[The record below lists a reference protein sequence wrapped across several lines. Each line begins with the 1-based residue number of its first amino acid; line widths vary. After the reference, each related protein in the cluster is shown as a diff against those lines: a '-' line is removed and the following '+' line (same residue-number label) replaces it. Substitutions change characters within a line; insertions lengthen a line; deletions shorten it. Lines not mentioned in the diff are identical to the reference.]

1 MVSESSAF
9 SSSGCLGTD
18 VMSILLCIVSCA
30 VLVGCMT
37 VAQDGDIDLRAR
49 RNEMVERQIRQ
60 RGVTDPR
67 VLDAMRSVPR
77 ERFVPPE
84 IREQAYDD
92 GPLPIGSGQTISQ
105 PYIVAYMTEALKV
118 EPSHK
123 VLEVGTGS
131 GYQAAVLSELVREVY
146 TIEIVPELARRAE
159 TLLRTLNRTN
169 VQVRAGDG
177 YAGWPEQA
185 PFDRIIVTAAPEEL
199 PRPLID
205 QLAPGGLLVAP
216 VGAQGAPQWMTI
228 VEKTSRGV
236 VERRTIPVQFVPFTR
251 TPERP

>member
-1 MVSESSAF
+1 MSA
-9 SSSGCLGTD
+9 LP
-18 VMSILLCIVSCA
+18 CIVASA
-30 VLVGCMT
+30 VLVGCMSA
-37 VAQDGDIDLRAR
+37 AQDSESDLRAR
-49 RNEMVERQIRQ
+49 RHEMVEQQIRQ

-67 VLDAMRSVPR
+67 VLDAMRTVPR

-84 IREQAYDD
+84 LLHQAYDD
-92 GPLPIGSGQTISQ
+92 GPLPIGGGQTISQ

-118 EPSHK
+118 SPSHK

-146 TIEIVPELARRAE
+146 TIEIVPELARSAD
-159 TLLRTLNRTN
+159 TLLRSLNRTN
-169 VQVRAGDG
+169 VHVRAGDG

-185 PFDRIIVTAAPEEL
+185 PFDRIIVTAAPVEI
-199 PRPLID
+199 PRPLVE

-216 VGAQGAPQWMTI
+216 VGGQGGPQWMTI
-228 VEKTSRGV
+228 VEKTGNGV

-251 TPERP
+251 APVR